1 MKSLYVGLVALQNLP
16 TSRVCRKLIASL
28 NIDELSEIYNGRK
41 DDASLEFVYET
52 ERNNCIGIFAEI
64 FEGCR
69 YIQLIWQKFFSTERK
84 KGRIKLSTVFV
95 RDSG

>member
-41 DDASLEFVYET
+41 DDASREFVCET
-52 ERNNCIGIFAEI
+52 ERNNCIVIFAEI
-64 FEGCR
+64 FEGCKNSF
-69 YIQLIWQKFFSTERK
+69 LWKERK
-84 KGRIKLSTVFV
+84 EGLS
-95 RDSG
+95 SLPYS